1 MVSDG
6 LSPVALGGAVSVW
19 PRGED
24 GVTLA
29 LVLPLVALGDVAVAV
44 AAGVGE
50 GGREG
55 ATTGVSG
62 RYPWKIFLSACL
74 RYRSTPIPVRISMV
88 RRMPMKR
95 PLRKSA

>member
-44 AAGVGE
+44 AAGETVLSAPAPGEAVAPGEAAPVGE
-50 GGREG
+50 
-55 ATTGVSG
+55 
-62 RYPWKIFLSACL
+62 
-74 RYRSTPIPVRISMV
+74 
-88 RRMPMKR
+88 
-95 PLRKSA
+95 